1 MKDKLFV
8 IIPAHNEQKHI
19 SSVIKN
25 VKGYTENIIVVDDG
39 STDNTFKLA
48 KKENVVVLRHIIN
61 LGKGAALKTGCVYAL
76 KNKADKLVFIDADGQ
91 HEPKEIPRFLKEL
104 KEAEIVF
111 GSRRFNEKMP
121 LIFKFGNRAI
131 NSLNKLL
138 FGINLRDTQSGYR
151 AIRAEAYKK
160 IKWNSSDYSV
170 EAEMVAKAGKKK
182 LKYKEIGIK
191 TIYSDRYKGTTV
203 IDGIKIV
210 LNMLWWRIS
219 RW

>member
-19 SSVIKN
+19 GLVIEK
-25 VKGYTENIIVVDDG
+25 VKKYTKNIIVVDDG
-39 STDNTFKLA
+39 STDNTFNIA
-48 KKENVVVLRHIIN
+48 KNEKITVLRHIIN
-61 LGKGAALKTGCVYAL
+61 TGKGAALKTGCIYAL
-76 KNKADKLVFIDADGQ
+76 KKGAEKLIFIDADGQ

-104 KEAEIVF
+104 KNAEIVF
-111 GSRRFNEKMP
+111 GSRTFNEKMP
-121 LIFKFGNRAI
+121 VIFKFGNKVI

-138 FGINLRDTQSGYR
+138 FGIKLRDTQSGYR
-151 AIRAEAYKK
+151 AIRADAYKK